1 MLLGFLTWREND
13 EFDELVSRLV
23 RKGREAITVVGGR

>member
-13 EFDELVSRLV
+13 EFAELVGRLV